1 MPPLE
6 DVPTG
11 EDDLPPLQADTTDED
26 EPLDGFVMD
35 ERPRRMIRDYRRGQ
49 GPYHMNHMAA
59 PGTGLNISR
68 TMTSHIMMSSDIMP
82 DASGSV
88 LMSRFIPYMFPRAP
102 GDIPAAQ

>member
-6 DVPTG
+6 DDPTG

-26 EPLDGFVMD
+26 EPLGDLVTD
-35 ERPRRMIRDYRRGQ
+35 ERPRCMIGDCRRGQ
-49 GPYHMNHMAA
+49 DPYHMYRMAA